1 MKYSEKI
8 LPYIA
13 KNQLTYTDNK
23 ELLELYRDE
32 DLYYNFIT
40 MIIALL
46 EDDQQFLASFPIAID
61 HILEV
66 INQGRFQFK
75 TVGDMREIEN
85 KIILLLNQIEANAT
99 EEIKNNYRKQQE
111 KLRGHLI
118 QSDMELAELVASD
131 ILVIRALESDQSIT
145 IDKQQF
151 ISSTSLLIEQF
162 PELYLDYPEH
172 IEKTL
177 NYIGVADKQEST
189 YIRKSTKLIHKV
201 LKKYNKL
208 SKRE

>member
-13 KNQLTYTDNK
+13 KNQLIYIGKND
-23 ELLELYRDE
+23 LLKLYNIE
-32 DLYYNFIT
+32 DLYHHFII
-40 MIIALL
+40 MITALL
-46 EDDQQFLASFPIAID
+46 EDDQQFLASFPMAIH

-66 INQGRFQFK
+66 INQGRFHFK
-75 TVGDMREIEN
+75 TVGELRENEN
-85 KIILLLNQIEANAT
+85 EIILLLNQINANAT
-99 EEIKNNYRKQQE
+99 EKIKKRYRRQQE
-111 KLRGHLI
+111 NLRGHLI

-131 ILVIRALESDQSIT
+131 IVVIQSLESDQPIT

-162 PELYLDYPEH
+162 PELYLEHPEY

-177 NYIGVADKQEST
+177 DYIGVADKQEST